1 MDHTDT
7 TTTTPAPDTTAGTG
21 EDRRDRR
28 RPASPPSAGHLR
40 PHPGDPFYFDGAGAL
55 PAP

>member
-1 MDHTDT
+1 MDHTD
-7 TTTTPAPDTTAGTG
+7 TTTPAPDTTAGTG